1 MDEDYN
7 FFFWLSVVANILQ
20 IENYRMLLKDATNND
35 ILKELQIQDQTLAEQ
50 TNVYLKK
57 IIEQN
62 EEILKKIKKRKEI
75 DYSFLK

>member
-35 ILKELQIQDQTLAEQ
+35 ILKKLQIQDQTLAEQ

-62 EEILKKIKKRKEI
+62 EEILKK
-75 DYSFLK
+75 

>member
-62 EEILKKIKKRKEI
+62 EEILKEIKKRKEI

>member
-35 ILKELQIQDQTLAEQ
+35 IIKRLQIQDQTLAEQ

-62 EEILKKIKKRKEI
+62 EEILKEIEKKKG
-75 DYSFLK
+75 D

>member
-1 MDEDYN
+1 MNQDYN
-7 FFFWLSVVANILQ
+7 FFFWLSVVANVLQ

-62 EEILKKIKKRKEI
+62 EEILKKIEEEKG
-75 DYSFLK
+75 D

>member
-35 ILKELQIQDQTLAEQ
+35 ILKKIANSRPNACEANQRIF
-50 TNVYLKK
+50 KK
-57 IIEQN
+57 N
-62 EEILKKIKKRKEI
+62 
-75 DYSFLK
+75 Y

>member
-1 MDEDYN
+1 MNQDYD

-35 ILKELQIQDQTLAEQ
+35 IIKRLQIQDQTLAEQ

-62 EEILKKIKKRKEI
+62 EEILKKIEKKKGE
-75 DYSFLK
+75 

>member
-1 MDEDYN
+1 MNQDYV
-7 FFFWLSVVANILQ
+7 FFFCLSVVANVLQ

-62 EEILKKIKKRKEI
+62 EEILKKIEKIEKKKG
-75 DYSFLK
+75 D